1 MGWYKYVGHNGTVIG
16 IDRFGASAPGAIALE
31 KLGISVAHVVDAAK
45 EAGQKVRLF
54 ERRREN
60 MTQDDAKRMAAQR
73 ALEFVEDGMS
83 LGLGSGTTSA
93 IFIKELGERVKQ
105 GLRIRGIATSAAS
118 QQLAES
124 LSIPITNF
132 NDCPELDLAIDGADE
147 VGPGLALIKGGGG
160 ALLREKIVESAS
172 RRFIV
177 VADSTKLVH
186 TLGRFPLPVEVIQM
200 ALPIVAPKLEALG
213 FNPKLRHHPDGSVY
227 ITDEGNFI
235 LDCAGVSI
243 TDPAKTAADIRAI
256 VGVVEHGLFLN
267 MASLALIAGQDGV
280 REVRP

>member
-1 MGWYKYVGHNGTVIG
+1 
-16 IDRFGASAPGAIALE
+16 
-31 KLGISVAHVVDAAK
+31 
-45 EAGQKVRLF
+45 
-54 ERRREN
+54 
-60 MTQDDAKRMAAQR
+60 MTQDEAKRMAAQR

-147 VGPGLALIKGGGG
+147 IGPGLALIKGGGG
-160 ALLREKIVESAS
+160 ALLREKIVESAA

-200 ALPIVAPKLEALG
+200 ALPIVAPKLQALG
-213 FNPKLRHHPDGSVY
+213 FNPKLRHHPDGSLY
-227 ITDEGNFI
+227 ITDEGNYI
-235 LDCAGVSI
+235 LDCGGASI
-243 TDPAKTAADIRAI
+243 TNPAKTAAEIRAI

-267 MASLALIAGQDGV
+267 MASLALIAGEDGV
-280 REVRP
+280 REIRP